1 MLGVRLDAHLQ
12 REPPVLLDPRPP
24 KASAAAKGDRR
35 HPVAMSAFAT
45 VVAPPA
51 EAAAPPAAAKGDR
64 RHPVATSAFAT
75 VAAPPAAAGA
85 ERVADCRNNDSSRR
99 SPTGKCAVDGV
110 EFACVLLPPGLDSPD
125 PRPPMKGAART
136 TRPVSGVCSS
146 RKNRTEERY
155 RHCRASQS
163 GWVSWRLR

>member
-1 MLGVRLDAHLQ
+1 MNAAARLDAHLQ
-12 REPPVLLDPRPP
+12 REPPVLLDRPP
-24 KASAAAKGDRR
+24 KASAAAKDDRR
-35 HPVAMSAFAT
+35 HSVAMSAL
-45 VVAPPA
+45 
-51 EAAAPPAAAKGDR
+51 
-64 RHPVATSAFAT
+64 AT

-136 TRPVSGVCSS
+136 IRPAAGVCRVREKS
-146 RKNRTEERY
+146 Y
-155 RHCRASQS
+155 RRAI
-163 GWVSWRLR
+163 R

>member
-24 KASAAAKGDRR
+24 KASAAAKDDSP
-35 HPVAMSAFAT
+35 HPAATSAVAT
-45 VVAPPA
+45 VV
-51 EAAAPPAAAKGDR
+51 
-64 RHPVATSAFAT
+64 
-75 VAAPPAAAGA
+75 APPAAAGA
-85 ERVADCRNNDSSRR
+85 ERVADCRNNN

-136 TRPVSGVCSS
+136 IRPAAGVCRVREKSY
-146 RKNRTEERY
+146 RRANR
-155 RHCRASQS
+155 
-163 GWVSWRLR
+163 